1 MAIQDDNAVLIINF
15 FPHSAKNG
23 FKLSFNKIFSI
34 TLNMSTFSE
43 FTISL
48 MVNNIISAQQ
58 LHVVGPLGS
67 ERIKI
72 LLLVKIPNKLGD
84 NQMPFLFNRCVKWP
98 TNLLQE
104 TNCRVPST
112 RFNPNK
118 KMQIYRFTET
128 LSDDVRM
135 PHSTKSALK

>member
-1 MAIQDDNAVLIINF
+1 
-15 FPHSAKNG
+15 
-23 FKLSFNKIFSI
+23 
-34 TLNMSTFSE
+34 MSTFSE

-72 LLLVKIPNKLGD
+72 LLLGKIPNKLGD
-84 NQMPFLFNRCVKWP
+84 NQMPFLFKVCKVANY
-98 TNLLQE
+98 LLQE
-104 TNCRVPST
+104 TNCGVPST

-118 KMQIYRFTET
+118 KM
-128 LSDDVRM
+128 
-135 PHSTKSALK
+135 

>member
-1 MAIQDDNAVLIINF
+1 
-15 FPHSAKNG
+15 
-23 FKLSFNKIFSI
+23 
-34 TLNMSTFSE
+34 
-43 FTISL
+43 

-104 TNCRVPST
+104 TNCGVPST

-135 PHSTKSALK
+135 PHSTKSALKWRGHTENMTD